1 MPHEH
6 FRTLSENSEDS
17 RLRSE
22 DVLIIQDVSV
32 YRYFDFNRAQKAKY
46 RVTFLE
52 FPSVNFHK
60 IGKIGN
66 KWFSS
71 ELVFQG
77 NLAAHSFR
85 SDKTQKLAKI
95 ERTALKTLLFS
106 CLKFV
111 FRGIRFTVKIL
122 GDFTEENS
130 RKSQKSHKLKRTCLG
145 IYNSRL

>member
-1 MPHEH
+1 M
-6 FRTLSENSEDS
+6 
-17 RLRSE
+17 
-22 DVLIIQDVSV
+22 
-32 YRYFDFNRAQKAKY
+32 
-46 RVTFLE
+46 TFLE